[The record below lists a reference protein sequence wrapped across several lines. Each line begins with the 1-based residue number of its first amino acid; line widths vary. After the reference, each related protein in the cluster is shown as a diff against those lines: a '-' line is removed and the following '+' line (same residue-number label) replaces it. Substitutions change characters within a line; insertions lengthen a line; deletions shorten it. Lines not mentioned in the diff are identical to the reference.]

1 MRFHL
6 KGFMA
11 KDYYALL
18 GVHKNATDAELK
30 RAYRRLALEF
40 HPDKNPDNKAAEE
53 KFKEIGEA
61 YEVLSDP
68 QKRTY
73 YDQYGVTPG
82 AQGTGP
88 GFGGFGA
95 GMGMGDIFGD
105 IFEDFFGGGRGRARA
120 TAGDDLR
127 YNLKIS
133 FEEAAFGTTT
143 KIRVPRWERCPECDG
158 TGAKSKDDIKVCPN
172 CRGAG
177 QIRTQQGFFSIS
189 RTCPRCGGEGKMIT
203 DPCTTCNGKK
213 RVERD
218 RTLSVKIP
226 AGVETGNTIRLSG
239 EGEMGSS
246 GGPPGDLYV
255 FLTVEDHALFKR
267 EGQDIVCE
275 VPISFAQAALGT
287 ELDVPTLTGNSKLKI
302 PAGTQPG
309 HVFRFKGKGF
319 PNLRG
324 SGSGDQLC
332 RVFVEI
338 PAKLS
343 PKQKELLQEFD
354 RLNADGASPIT
365 KSFFD
370 KVKEV
375 FGEKPKK

>member
-1 MRFHL
+1 
-6 KGFMA
+6 MA

-18 GVHKNATDAELK
+18 SVHKNASDAELK
-30 RAYRRLALEF
+30 RAYRKLAHEF
-40 HPDKNPDNKAAEE
+40 HPDKNPGNKAAED
-53 KFKEIGEA
+53 KFKEINEA

-68 QKRTY
+68 QKRAY
-73 YDQYGVTPG
+73 YDQYGIAPG
-82 AQGTGP
+82 AQGPGP

-105 IFEDFFGGGRGRARA
+105 IFEEFFGGGRGRGRA

-127 YNLKIS
+127 YNLKIT
-133 FEEAAFGTTT
+133 FEEAVFGTTT
-143 KIRVPRWERCPECDG
+143 KIRVPRWERCSDCEG
-158 TGAKSKDDIKVCPN
+158 TGAKSKDSIKVCPT
-172 CRGAG
+172 CQGAG

-189 RTCPRCGGEGKMIT
+189 RTCTRCGGEGRVIT
-203 DPCTTCNGKK
+203 EPCRACGGKK
-213 RVERD
+213 RIERD

-239 EGEMGSS
+239 EGELGTS

-275 VPISFAQAALGT
+275 VPISFTQAALGC
-287 ELDVPTLTGNSKLKI
+287 ELDVPTVNGSSKLKV

-309 HVFRFKGKGF
+309 HVFRLKGKGF
-319 PNLRG
+319 PHLRG

-332 RVFVEI
+332 RIVVEV
-338 PAKLS
+338 PAKLTS
-343 PKQKELLQEFD
+343 KQKELLQEFD
-354 RLNADGASPIT
+354 RLSGDGATPIT
-365 KSFFD
+365 KGFFD

-375 FGEKPKK
+375 FGEKQKR

>member
-1 MRFHL
+1 M
-6 KGFMA
+6 
-11 KDYYALL
+11 L
-18 GVHKNATDAELK
+18 GVHKNSTDAELK

-40 HPDKNPDNKAAEE
+40 HPDKNPDKAAEE
-53 KFKEIGEA
+53 KFKEINEA

-68 QKRTY
+68 QKRAY
-73 YDQYGVTPG
+73 YDQYGIAPG
-82 AQGTGP
+82 VSSAQP

-105 IFEDFFGGGRGRARA
+105 IFGEFFGGGRGRSRA

-127 YNLKIS
+127 YNLKIT
-133 FEEAAFGTTT
+133 FNEAVSGTTT

-158 TGAKSKDDIKVCPN
+158 TGAKSRDSIKVCPN
-172 CRGAG
+172 CQGAG

-189 RTCPRCGGEGKMIT
+189 RTCSRCSGEGRVIT
-203 DPCTTCNGKK
+203 DPCQSCGGNK
-213 RVERD
+213 RIERD

-239 EGEMGSS
+239 EGELGSF

-255 FLTVEDHALFKR
+255 FLTVEDHPLFKR
-267 EGQDIVCE
+267 DGQDIICE
-275 VPISFAQAALGT
+275 VPISFVQAALGT
-287 ELDVPTLTGNSKLKI
+287 DIDVPTITGSAKLKV

-309 HVFRFKGKGF
+309 RVFRLKGKGF
-319 PNLRG
+319 PNLHG

-332 RVFVEI
+332 RITVEV
-338 PAKLS
+338 PSKLS
-343 PKQKELLQEFD
+343 SKQKELLQEFD
-354 RLNADGASPIT
+354 RLSDNNSTPLT
-365 KSFFD
+365 KGFFD

-375 FGEKPKK
+375 FGERQKP